1 MEDITTSLLPI
12 LLERLDGDWLYLL
25 YGVLLL
31 VPLIHAMAKLEV
43 GRVFGMRHRKE
54 RQKLA
59 RFEDALAR
67 PELLDDATSHT
78 LQDARNALLFKSAT
92 GIYAESRQR
101 TALLALHAQLAG
113 EVPWRHLARAVD
125 FIRFDAATADL
136 RPLRTRDA
144 AYYYANWGELW
155 FLFIM
160 GFSGFFIGAFGV
172 YWGWQGASSLLL
184 WGAFFLLSMI
194 LPVRECRPYY
204 SARLIKKT
212 LAKHVASAQEITNTE
227 TQSCPPQQ
235 VVAGGDVAV
244 IGVTADS

>member
-59 RFEDALAR
+59 RFEEALAR

-92 GIYAESRQR
+92 GIYAESQQR

-125 FIRFDAATADL
+125 FIRFDTATADL
-136 RPLRTRDA
+136 RPLRSRDA
-144 AYYYANWGELW
+144 VYYYANWGA
-155 FLFIM
+155 FLVMFLLGLIEI
-160 GFSGFFIGAFGV
+160 FLGV
-172 YWGWQGASSLLL
+172 ISLLSL
-184 WGAFFLLSMI
+184 SSSTALPFFMGVIFVASAI
-194 LPVRECRPYY
+194 LPLWECRPYY
-204 SARLIKKT
+204 SARLIKNT
-212 LAKHVASAQEITNTE
+212 LAKHGSPAQGITNTE
-227 TQSCPPQQ
+227 RQSCSPQQ
-235 VVAGGDVAV
+235 VVAGGEVAV